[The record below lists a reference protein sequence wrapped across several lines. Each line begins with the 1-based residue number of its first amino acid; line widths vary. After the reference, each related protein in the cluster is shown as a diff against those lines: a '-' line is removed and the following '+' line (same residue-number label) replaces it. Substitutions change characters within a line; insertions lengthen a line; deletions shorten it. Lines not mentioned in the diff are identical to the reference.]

1 MTLERHIELI
11 TTKNITLLNPTMEE
25 MIYWSQSNIFVFIN
39 LKCIVKSDKID
50 QKYKLSKYNIKFK

>member
-25 MIYWSQSNIFVFIN
+25 MIYWSQRIYLYLLISNVL
-39 LKCIVKSDKID
+39 LKV
-50 QKYKLSKYNIKFK
+50 IK